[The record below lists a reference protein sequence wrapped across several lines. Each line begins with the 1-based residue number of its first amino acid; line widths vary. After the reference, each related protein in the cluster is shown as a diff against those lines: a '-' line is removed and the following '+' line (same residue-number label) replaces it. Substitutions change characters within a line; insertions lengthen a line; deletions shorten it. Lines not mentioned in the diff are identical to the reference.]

1 MLRAFLAGFFIFNGL
16 PHLFQGISGKKH
28 MTPFK
33 RVSSP
38 LLNVVWAFT
47 NLAIGVLVLGF
58 KPNGALNSDRCKVL
72 GIYGRRLPAIFN
84 RSDVIRPAQCQTALA
99 QRLTKT
105 D

>member
-58 KPNGALNSDRCKVL
+58 KPNGALNFPIGVKFWAFMAGGFLLSL
-72 GIYGRRLPAIFN
+72 TAAMLFGRPNAKLPWHK
-84 RSDVIRPAQCQTALA
+84 D
-99 QRLTKT
+99 
-105 D
+105 